1 MVASEAQKRAT
12 AKWSAVPENKVK
24 IYNNT
29 ARYREN
35 DYAKHL
41 ELHRSYR
48 MKCYAKQRG
57 YMCYD
62 DYLFDVTLRCIYK
75 LFN

>member
-1 MVASEAQKRAT
+1 MKATEAQKRAT

-35 DYAKHL
+35 DYAK
-41 ELHRSYR
+41 
-48 MKCYAKQRG
+48 QRG